1 MYLGQLQH
9 HEKEAAVKYGALAI
23 VMILG
28 AFGSALYDPAFAQ
41 NALGGPKKQT
51 FVGGPAKQT
60 AVGGPARQ
68 NAIGGLPK
76 QNAVAGPAKQVSP
89 VAPPNKTGSSAASPP
104 SPLKCTA
111 GACAAKGT
119 KR

>member
-28 AFGSALYDPAFAQ
+28 AFGSALYHPAFAQ
-41 NALGGPKKQT
+41 NALGGPKRQT

-76 QNAVAGPAKQVSP
+76 QNAVAGPTKQASP
-89 VAPPNKTGSSAASPP
+89 VAPPNKTGSNAASPP